1 VQRFFRD
8 VMFGIGLCL
17 VLGDQSF
24 AADSA
29 CVDRLASKEVPSAF
43 DRLPNGS
50 YRCLR
55 LQSGVHVWVA
65 EWGDAVRPAVILVHG
80 MGHNAHRDWRAT
92 VPALLPHFRVVAFD
106 LPGFGASEV
115 AGGTYS
121 LPALTEVVREIAQL
135 AKAPRFHLIGHSLG
149 ASISLEFAARYPES
163 VDRLVLVDV
172 AGVLLRPVF
181 IRHLAE
187 DNVAAVGLDSLNL
200 LLGGA
205 GGISQLLDLLEEQS
219 ALLQMVL
226 EAPSVRGA
234 LFGRA
239 GFPDAAVA
247 LLDYDFT
254 SAIQKVDRPTTII
267 WGEEDTVT
275 PLRAGG
281 LLADRMLNAR
291 LRIIEGAQHM
301 PMNQRPDA
309 FNRALLEAL
318 QGPDMLRVPAPIDP
332 ESQGD
337 VRCENQTG
345 VRYSGTFER
354 LILESCSGVTIENA
368 RARRLIANRSSIAAR
383 NLHVISTDV
392 ALELSDSTLML
403 TNGIVGGR
411 IAIVA
416 DNSRLDLAGVTL
428 RGVERGVQTRRPSR
442 IYFSVSE
449 YSAPE
454 FQGNAHFSWPPAS
467 VNASTQ

>member
-1 VQRFFRD
+1 MQRFFRE

-17 VLGDQSF
+17 ILGDQSI

-29 CVDRLASKEVPSAF
+29 CVDRLASKEVSNVF
-43 DRLPNGS
+43 KRLPNGN

-55 LQSGVHVWVA
+55 LPSGVHVWVA
-65 EWGDAVRPAVILVHG
+65 EWGDADRPAVILVHG

-115 AGGTYS
+115 ASGIYS
-121 LPALTEVVREIAQL
+121 LPALTEVLREMAQL
-135 AKAPRFHLIGHSLG
+135 VKAPRFHLVGHSLG

-163 VDRLVLVDV
+163 VDRLALVDV

-187 DNVAAVGLDSLNL
+187 DNVAAVGLDSLNVL
-200 LLGGA
+200 LGA
-205 GGISQLLDLLEEQS
+205 GGTSQLLDLLEEQS
-219 ALLQMVL
+219 ALVQMVL

-239 GFPDAAVA
+239 VFPDAAVA
-247 LLDYDFT
+247 LLDHDFT
-254 SAIQKVDRPTTII
+254 RAIQKVARPTTII

-275 PLRAGG
+275 PLRAGE

-291 LRIIEGAQHM
+291 LRIIEGARHM
-301 PMNQRPDA
+301 PMNERPDA

-318 QGPDMLRVPAPIDP
+318 QGPEMLRAPATIDP

-337 VRCENQTG
+337 VRCEKQTG
-345 VRYSGTFER
+345 VRYSGTFDR
-354 LILESCSGVTIENA
+354 LILEDCSGVTIENA

-454 FQGNAHFSWPPAS
+454 FQGNAHVLWPPTA